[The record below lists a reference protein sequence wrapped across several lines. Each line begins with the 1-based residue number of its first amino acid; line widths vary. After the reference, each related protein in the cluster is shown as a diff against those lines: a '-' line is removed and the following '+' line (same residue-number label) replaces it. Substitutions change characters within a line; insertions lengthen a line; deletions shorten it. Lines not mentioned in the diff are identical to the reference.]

1 MRRNSHPDGTL
12 PPIVARVLRLVAGA
26 LVAGCGLASG
36 TTAAVTAP
44 LAQPTG
50 PGSGQAHASQVQRI
64 AVFGTDDRVLLPPD
78 KARLRRSIGLLY
90 ESRSHSVCTA
100 FCVGDDMIAT
110 AGHCLFRTEGERP
123 LRLKGVEFRLQPSG
137 ERAVSSRIAGAE
149 HNGEAQHVAAG
160 SLNLRVRP
168 PIDAAQD
175 WALIRLRAPIC
186 KGRALAIS
194 RQPAEALIK
203 LSAAQ
208 RVYQVSYHRDFG
220 NWELAYGA
228 PCAIRRS
235 FEGANWRAIAKDFV
249 DAAHV
254 VLHTCDTGGASSGSP
269 MLIDGPAGPE
279 VVGINVGTYLQS
291 KVLTQHGEVVHR
303 YKSETVANTAV
314 GAGAFRSTRDA
325 LARAQILP
333 RRADIVALQR
343 LLAAEGLYSGTADGI
358 YGPLLNAAVR
368 AFERSEGRSE
378 TGLATVPLLK
388 RLAARDAERRGAP
401 GAPDPSEIET
411 GSVGSHTLSRGNV
424 KLPLSNNSTLPL
436 RGKTK
441 LPR

>member
-1 MRRNSHPDGTL
+1 MIFGN
-12 PPIVARVLRLVAGA
+12 AAAVAGP
-26 LVAGCGLASG
+26 LSG
-36 TTAAVTAP
+36 AD
-44 LAQPTG
+44 LGQPST
-50 PGSGQAHASQVQRI
+50 SYMHRI
-64 AVFGTDDRVLLPPD
+64 AVFGTDDRVILPAD
-78 KARLRRSIGLLY
+78 KAPLSRSIGLLY
-90 ESRSHSVCTA
+90 EGRSHSVCTA

-123 LRLKGVEFRLQPSG
+123 LRLKGVEFRLQPRG

-186 KGRALAIS
+186 KGRALTIS

-235 FEGANWRAIAKDFV
+235 FEGADWKAISKDFA

-269 MLIDGPAGPE
+269 MLIDGAAGPE

-291 KVLTQHGEVVHR
+291 KVLTQRGEVVHR
-303 YKSETVANTAV
+303 YRSETVANTAV
-314 GAGAFRSTRDA
+314 GAGAFRPTLDV
-325 LARAQILP
+325 LARADILAK
-333 RRADIVALQR
+333 RADILALQR
-343 LLAAEGLYSGTADGI
+343 LLATEGHYAGTTDGI

-388 RLAARDAERRGAP
+388 RLAARDAQRRGAP
-401 GAPDPSEIET
+401 ATAKPAGIET
-411 GSVGSHTLSRGNV
+411 GSVGSHTLSRDNV
-424 KLPLSNNSTLPL
+424 KLP
-436 RGKTK
+436 R
-441 LPR
+441 

>member
-1 MRRNSHPDGTL
+1 MRRISFANGFLAAVSGR
-12 PPIVARVLRLVAGA
+12 ARRLAAGVLVAGFA
-26 LVAGCGLASG
+26 TILHSAAAISTPLGRAPSG
-36 TTAAVTAP
+36 TEFGHPSTSY
-44 LAQPTG
+44 L
-50 PGSGQAHASQVQRI
+50 HKI
-64 AVFGTDDRVLLPPD
+64 AVFGTDDRVILPAG
-78 KARLRRSIGLLY
+78 KSRLTRSIGLLY
-90 ESRSHSVCTA
+90 EGRSHSVCTA

-123 LRLKGVEFRLQPSG
+123 LRLKGVEFRLQPRG

-160 SLNLRVRP
+160 SLTLRVRP

-186 KGRALAIS
+186 KGRALPIS

-235 FEGANWRAIAKDFV
+235 FEGADWKAISKDFA

-269 MLIDGPAGPE
+269 MLIDGPGGPE

-291 KVLTQHGEVVHR
+291 KVLTQRGEVVHR
-303 YKSETVANTAV
+303 YRSETVANTTV
-314 GAGAFRSTRDA
+314 GAGAFRPTLDV
-325 LARAQILP
+325 LARADILAK
-333 RRADIVALQR
+333 RADILALQR
-343 LLAAEGLYSGTADGI
+343 LLATEGHYAGTTDGI

-401 GAPDPSEIET
+401 SAAKPAGIET
-411 GSVGSHTLSRGNV
+411 GSVGSHTLSRDNV
-424 KLPLSNNSTLPL
+424 KLPL
-436 RGKTK
+436 RDKAK
-441 LPR
+441 LPPR

>member
-1 MRRNSHPDGTL
+1 MSFGWLAPASRLGSRRA
-12 PPIVARVLRLVAGA
+12 ARILLAGLSMA
-26 LVAGCGLASG
+26 LGP
-36 TTAAVTAP
+36 AAVAAP
-44 LAQPTG
+44 LGPDLSG
-50 PGSGQAHASQVQRI
+50 PGFGHARPALVQRI
-64 AVFGTDDRVLLPPD
+64 AVFGTDDRVVLPAD
-78 KARLRRSIGLLY
+78 KARLSRSVGLLY
-90 ESRSHSVCTA
+90 EGKSHSVCTA
-100 FCVGDDMIAT
+100 FCVGDDIVAS

-123 LRLKGVEFRLQPSG
+123 LRLKGVEFRLQPRG
-137 ERAVSSRIAGAE
+137 ERAVSSRIAGTE

-160 SLNLRVRP
+160 SLKLRVRP

-175 WALIRLRAPIC
+175 WALIRLKTPVC

-194 RQPAEALIK
+194 RQSAASLVK

-220 NWELAYGA
+220 NWKLALGA
-228 PCAIRRS
+228 PCPIRRS
-235 FEGANWRAIAKDFV
+235 FEGADWKAISKDFA

-269 MLIDGPAGPE
+269 MLIDGPGGPE

-291 KVLTQHGEVVHR
+291 KVLTQRGEVVHR

-314 GAGAFRSTRDA
+314 GAGAFRPALQA
-325 LARAQILP
+325 LARADILSK
-333 RRADIVALQR
+333 RADILALQR
-343 LLAAEGLYSGTADGI
+343 LLAIEGHYTSTSDGV
-358 YGPLLNAAVR
+358 YGPLLNIAVR
-368 AFERSEGRSE
+368 AFERSEGRGE

-388 RLAARDAERRGAP
+388 RLAARDAERRGTSK
-401 GAPDPSEIET
+401 PSEIET

-424 KLPLSNNSTLPL
+424 QLPL
-436 RGKTK
+436 RGKEQPPLRGKEQLPLRGKAK